1 MELYSISEFKNF
13 CDSNDILEYRVETNS
28 YSECLGIT
36 AKVDLCF
43 KSIVV
48 AEGFNIIMFEDGNNK
63 ASIMPVERIEKITVD
78 SDDVQLFYIYCGCDE
93 ETLFKVY
100 IKLNT
105 NSNKCFCNKCN
116 KEFNIFDIHNGLKIK
131 RVMGYGSTYD
141 GDDIN
146 LNICTNCLDEL
157 INSCLINPIVN

>member
-1 MELYSISEFKNF
+1 MYKKGGYGMELYSISEFKNF

-63 ASIMPVERIEKITVD
+63 ASIMPVERIEKITD
-78 SDDVQLFYIYCGCDE
+78 AEKYA
-93 ETLFKVY
+93 KVAEAY
-100 IKLNT
+100 LNM
-105 NSNKCFCNKCN
+105 
-116 KEFNIFDIHNGLKIK
+116 DQ
-131 RVMGYGSTYD
+131 
-141 GDDIN
+141 
-146 LNICTNCLDEL
+146 
-157 INSCLINPIVN
+157 